1 MLLPVLKHLWEMK
14 QYGVAESWA
23 QVCKLHGA
31 NLYGPLSQLQF
42 SCLMKPLE
50 FRENDEVTATVPK
63 NSILSD
69 EACNHTS
76 VG

>member
-1 MLLPVLKHLWEMK
+1 MK

-50 FRENDEVTATVPK
+50 FRENDEVTMATSK
-63 NSILSD
+63 KLFSYSAEEFN
-69 EACNHTS
+69 S

>member
-1 MLLPVLKHLWEMK
+1 MLLPVLKHFWEMK

-50 FRENDEVTATVPK
+50 FRENDEVTMA
-63 NSILSD
+63 NSKKLFSYSA
-69 EACNHTS
+69 EEFNF